1 MDFPDPAA
9 NEVSEGKNQ
18 TPAREAEK
26 WLTRHR
32 IVKNE
37 ILKNDLA
44 GAVHMNLPDIN
55 R

>member
-9 NEVSEGKNQ
+9 DEISEGKNQ

-32 IVKNE
+32 IVKSE
-37 ILKNDLA
+37 ILKNNLA
-44 GAVHMNLPDIN
+44 RAVHTNLPDIN